1 MREQGSHSYA
11 AMRISR
17 RSGILTR
24 QGNRAMMKN
33 LVLAA
38 SMTMLIALSGQAL
51 AGTATANERY
61 RPEATAPSGRQTIPA
76 FNASDRAMA
85 TQTVEPNAHR
95 YHGGPKSND

>member
-1 MREQGSHSYA
+1 MREPGSHSYA

-24 QGNRAMMKN
+24 QGNRAMTKN

-38 SMTMLIALSGQAL
+38 SMTMLMTLSGQAL
-51 AGTATANERY
+51 AGQALARTATADERY
-61 RPEATAPSGRQTIPA
+61 WPEATAPSHQH
-76 FNASDRAMA
+76 FNAFGSA
-85 TQTVEPNAHR
+85 TAQTVEPNAHR